1 MATVSSA
8 VRGIAESNKLVQ
20 EAMRQGIASYGALAE
35 RLKEAVENET
45 GKKVKESAI
54 VMALRRHS
62 ENLSKKDARERI
74 KLGSEI
80 IMKTGLAY
88 LSFAKIPNFL
98 ERLEEF
104 YRKLNHE
111 RDTLNIIHGNYE
123 ISVITNEKHRKKIKE
138 LLGKESLKSEES
150 GLVSISLTLGK
161 DFAYTPGILF
171 EVTRKLYWSGINIF
185 ELITTATEMTF
196 LFQQKD
202 AIKAYGAIQEL
213 VKEK

>member
-1 MATVSSA
+1 MTTVSGA
-8 VRGIAESNKLVQ
+8 VRNIVENNKLLQ
-20 EAMRQGIASYGALAE
+20 EAIRREIASYGAVAE
-35 RLKEAVENET
+35 SIKKTVEQET
-45 GKKVKESAI
+45 GGSVKESAI

-62 ENLSKKDARERI
+62 ESLSKKEARERI
-74 KLGSEI
+74 ELDSEI

-98 ERLEEF
+98 EKLENF
-104 YRKLNHE
+104 YRKLDHE

-123 ISVITNEKHRKKIKE
+123 ISIITNEKHRKKVKE
-138 LLGKESLKSEES
+138 LLGKESLKSEEG
-150 GLVSISLTLGK
+150 GLVSISLTLGN

-202 AIKAYGAIQEL
+202 AIRAYSALQQMSG
-213 VKEK
+213 K